1 VDGGEVGIDLELGE
15 GMIFHVAH
23 VMRDLEVA
31 FIVGLVQ
38 VFADVRREV
47 GPPLLEAPAQLFDLL
62 LAQFARHP
70 DASWA
75 LPMVLRGWLLLHPP
89 ACSPP
94 RRTRLT
100 HVNACADGLPARAR
114 HGDQESS
121 WRWVATGLPLSS
133 STSSNT
139 TG

>member
-15 GMIFHVAH
+15 GVIFHVAH
-23 VMRDLEVA
+23 VMRDLQVA

-38 VFADVRREV
+38 AFADVRREL

-70 DASWA
+70 DASCA
-75 LPMVLRGWLLLHPP
+75 LPMVLGGWLPRSSP
-89 ACSPP
+89 ACRPP
-94 RRTRLT
+94 QRTRLT
-100 HVNACADGLPARAR
+100 HVNARADGRPAKDR
-114 HGDQESS
+114 HDDQASS

-133 STSSNT
+133 SISSNT